1 MFRKTRIRLVLF
13 NAIVLVLLLNALG
26 SAVYFS
32 MKFTLYSQV
41 DMKLQ
46 QIAKHMRETKIF
58 FPKGE
63 KRRLIAPDH
72 RIITLFWKDK
82 GQLIASTDNDMVER
96 SDIDSLLQ
104 FSEVEGLATVTVNGQ
119 PCRVYTLPIEAA
131 RNPAQGPFKELRTV
145 QLVYNLEPEEEMLG
159 SLLQVIGIGSAIS
172 ILIAVII
179 GLFLA
184 KRALIPIQSAW
195 EKQQQFVAD
204 ASHELRTPL
213 SVIQIHLERLFRNP
227 DHTIEQESE
236 NIVVGIQET
245 RRLNKL
251 VSDLLTLARSDSD
264 EVQLIKKKLFVD
276 ELITSSVQSFRQLA
290 MLKQIQIETKLEPA
304 VEIVAD
310 EERVRQ
316 LLVIL
321 LDNALKYSLDH
332 GLITVECRRD
342 GNWVTVAVSDQ
353 GIGIT
358 KQDIPFVFDR
368 FFQGDKMRSRT
379 VEGTGLGLSI
389 AKWIVESHGGKIR
402 VESEEGAGATFFVTL
417 PVKGK
422 G

>member
-13 NAIVLVLLLNALG
+13 NAIVLILLLNALG

-32 MKFTLYSQV
+32 MKITLYSQA
-41 DMKLQ
+41 DLKLQ
-46 QIAKHMRETKIF
+46 QIVKFMRDTKF

-63 KRRLIAPDH
+63 RRRLIDPDH
-72 RIITLFWKDK
+72 RIITLFWSAK
-82 GQLIASTDNDMVER
+82 GQLLGNTYNEIVEQA
-96 SDIDSLLQ
+96 DIVSLLQ
-104 FSEVEGLATVTVNGQ
+104 VTGREGLSTVTVNGQ
-119 PCRVYTLPIEAA
+119 PCRVYTLQIDETRVPS
-131 RNPAQGPFKELRTV
+131 QGPFKEVRTI
-145 QLVYNLEPEEEMLG
+145 QLVYNLEPEEAMLE
-159 SLLQVIGIGSAIS
+159 SLLQVIGIGSVIS
-172 ILIAVII
+172 IIIAVFI

-184 KRALIPIQSAW
+184 KRALIPIQLSW

-213 SVIQIHLERLFRNP
+213 SVILIHLERLFRNP

-264 EVQLIKKKLFVD
+264 EVQLIKTKLQLD
-276 ELITSSVQSFRQLA
+276 ELIAQSVQSFRQLA
-290 MLKQIQIETKLEPA
+290 MVKQIQMDTELGHP

-310 EERVRQ
+310 EERIRQ

-321 LDNALKYSLDH
+321 LDNALKYSTDH
-332 GLITVECRRD
+332 GRIKVECRRD
-342 GNWVTVAVSDQ
+342 GNWVNIAVMDN
-353 GIGIT
+353 GIGIS
-358 KQDIPFVFDR
+358 KKDIPFVFDR

-379 VEGTGLGLSI
+379 SDGTGLGLSI

-402 VESEEGAGATFFVTL
+402 VESEEGAGSTFYVSL
-417 PVKGK
+417 PAKIK
-422 G
+422 